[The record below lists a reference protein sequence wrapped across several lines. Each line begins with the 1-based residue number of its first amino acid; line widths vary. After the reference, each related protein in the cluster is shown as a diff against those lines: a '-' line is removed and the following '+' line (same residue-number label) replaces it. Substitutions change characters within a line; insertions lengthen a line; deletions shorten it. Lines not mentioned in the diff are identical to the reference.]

1 MQEDENKLN
10 ESFISRWSKRKS
22 GIVSDEDNLELNK
35 NLKIDE
41 DKKNKKSSEKEIDE
55 SNYDDL
61 NDEELLEKFK
71 LPNPDKIKKEKG
83 LDVFFKDGVP
93 DRLRQIALR
102 RVWKLNPIIRFAD
115 AEINDYHEDF
125 TDAATVI
132 EGMQTAY
139 QVGKG
144 YLTEMLENKDDETLV
159 ESTDIEKVSSNPN
172 TKKKTKLTSA
182 QNQKKKKIK
191 KLEQDSI
198 KITENKFD
206 ESNNKND
213 ISKKDMNESVSDK
226 SEDIPIEVALEK
238 PKPKMMVFKPKNNEK
253 KT

>member
-1 MQEDENKLN
+1 M
-10 ESFISRWSKRKS
+10 
-22 GIVSDEDNLELNK
+22 
-35 NLKIDE
+35 LK
-41 DKKNKKSSEKEIDE
+41 
-55 SNYDDL
+55 
-61 NDEELLEKFK
+61 KFK

-144 YLTEMLENKDDETLV
+144 YLSEILENKDEETH
-159 ESTDIEKVSSNPN
+159 
-172 TKKKTKLTSA
+172 A
-182 QNQKKKKIK
+182 
-191 KLEQDSI
+191 
-198 KITENKFD
+198 
-206 ESNNKND
+206 
-213 ISKKDMNESVSDK
+213 
-226 SEDIPIEVALEK
+226 EK
-238 PKPKMMVFKPKNNEK
+238 PKFEKLEPKPKTKNIYPSKRIIIDKLLKLYQGYLKGMDFALYPIQQLFERHLISYMLAIHHWLFSYLYFDQLSPLGLSLSNN
-253 KT
+253 

>member
-1 MQEDENKLN
+1 MVEDENKLN

-22 GIVSDEDNLELNK
+22 RNVSDEENPELK
-35 NLKIDE
+35 SYEIE
-41 DKKNKKSSEKEIDE
+41 EVKNKKKLSTKDKKDE
-55 SNYDDL
+55 SDYEEL

-144 YLTEMLENKDDETLV
+144 YLTEMLENKDEESLPETN
-159 ESTDIEKVSSNPN
+159 EIEKLVSDDK
-172 TKKKTKLTSA
+172 TKKKTKLVSTHKEKNIKIDKQASI
-182 QNQKKKKIK
+182 NKKKV
-191 KLEQDSI
+191 
-198 KITENKFD
+198 D
-206 ESNNKND
+206 ESNTKND
-213 ISKKDMNESVSDK
+213 ILVKDVQELVPHK
-226 SEDIPIEVALEK
+226 LEEIPLEVVLEK
-238 PKPKMMVFKPKNNEK
+238 PKPKMMVFKPKDNDNDYH
-253 KT
+253 

>member
-1 MQEDENKLN
+1 MEEDENKLN

-22 GIVSDEDNLELNK
+22 GNVSVEKNPEQKSYEIEDV
-35 NLKIDE
+35 
-41 DKKNKKSSEKEIDE
+41 KNKKKLSTKDKKDE
-55 SNYDDL
+55 SDYEEL

-144 YLTEMLENKDDETLV
+144 YLTEMLENKDEESLPETN
-159 ESTDIEKVSSNPN
+159 EIEKLVSDDK
-172 TKKKTKLTSA
+172 TKKKTKLVSTHKEKNIKTDKQASI
-182 QNQKKKKIK
+182 NKKKV
-191 KLEQDSI
+191 
-198 KITENKFD
+198 D
-206 ESNNKND
+206 ESNIKDD
-213 ISKKDMNESVSDK
+213 IFETEVQLVPHKL
-226 SEDIPIEVALEK
+226 EDIPLEVVPEN
-238 PKPKMMVFKPKNNEK
+238 PKPKMMVFKPKDNDNDYH
-253 KT
+253 

>member
-1 MQEDENKLN
+1 VSVEKNPEQKSYEIED
-10 ESFISRWSKRKS
+10 
-22 GIVSDEDNLELNK
+22 V
-35 NLKIDE
+35 
-41 DKKNKKSSEKEIDE
+41 KNKKKLSTKDKKDE
-55 SNYDDL
+55 SDYEEL

-144 YLTEMLENKDDETLV
+144 YLTEMLENKDEESLPETN
-159 ESTDIEKVSSNPN
+159 EIEKLVSDDK
-172 TKKKTKLTSA
+172 TKKKTKLVSTHKEKNIKTDKQASI
-182 QNQKKKKIK
+182 NKKKV
-191 KLEQDSI
+191 
-198 KITENKFD
+198 D
-206 ESNNKND
+206 ESNIKDD
-213 ISKKDMNESVSDK
+213 IFETEVQLVPHKL
-226 SEDIPIEVALEK
+226 EDIPLEVVPEK
-238 PKPKMMVFKPKNNEK
+238 PKPKMMVFKPKDNDNDYH
-253 KT
+253 

>member
-1 MQEDENKLN
+1 MEEDENKLN

-22 GIVSDEDNLELNK
+22 GIASDEDNLELNK
-35 NLKIDE
+35 NLRIDE

-55 SNYDDL
+55 SNYDEL

-71 LPNPDKIKKEKG
+71 LPNPNKIKKEKG

-144 YLTEMLENKDDETLV
+144 YLTEMLENKDDETLA
-159 ESTDIEKVSSNPN
+159 ETSDIEKVSSNPN

-191 KLEQDSI
+191 K
-198 KITENKFD
+198 
-206 ESNNKND
+206 
-213 ISKKDMNESVSDK
+213 SKKRN
-226 SEDIPIEVALEK
+226 P
-238 PKPKMMVFKPKNNEK
+238 
-253 KT
+253 T

>member
-1 MQEDENKLN
+1 MEEDENKLN

-22 GIVSDEDNLELNK
+22 GNVSVEKNPEQKSYEIEDV
-35 NLKIDE
+35 
-41 DKKNKKSSEKEIDE
+41 KNKKKLSTKDKKDE
-55 SNYDDL
+55 SDYEEL

-144 YLTEMLENKDDETLV
+144 YLTEMLENKDEESLPETN
-159 ESTDIEKVSSNPN
+159 EIEKLVSDDK
-172 TKKKTKLTSA
+172 TKKKTKLVSTHKEKNIKTDKQASI
-182 QNQKKKKIK
+182 NKKKV
-191 KLEQDSI
+191 
-198 KITENKFD
+198 D
-206 ESNNKND
+206 ESNIKDD
-213 ISKKDMNESVSDK
+213 IFETDVQLVPHKL
-226 SEDIPIEVALEK
+226 EDIPLEVIPEK
-238 PKPKMMVFKPKNNEK
+238 PKPKMMVFKPKDNDNDYH
-253 KT
+253 

>member
-1 MQEDENKLN
+1 MEEDENKLN

-35 NLKIDE
+35 NLRIDE
-41 DKKNKKSSEKEIDE
+41 DKKNKKSSGKEIDE
-55 SNYDDL
+55 SNYDEL

-144 YLTEMLENKDDETLV
+144 YLTEMLENKDDETLA
-159 ESTDIEKVSSNPN
+159 ETRDIEKVSSNPN

-213 ISKKDMNESVSDK
+213 ISKKDMNELVSDK
-226 SEDIPIEVALEK
+226 SEDTPIEVALEK

>member
-41 DKKNKKSSEKEIDE
+41 DKKNKKSSEKERDE

-144 YLTEMLENKDDETLV
+144 YLTEMLENKDDETLAERSDV
-159 ESTDIEKVSSNPN
+159 KKVSSNPN

-198 KITENKFD
+198 KITENKLD

>member
-1 MQEDENKLN
+1 MEEDENKLN

-22 GIVSDEDNLELNK
+22 GNVSVEKNPEQKSFEIEDV
-35 NLKIDE
+35 
-41 DKKNKKSSEKEIDE
+41 KNKKKLSTKDKKDE
-55 SNYDDL
+55 SDYEEL

-144 YLTEMLENKDDETLV
+144 YLTEMLENKDEESLPETN
-159 ESTDIEKVSSNPN
+159 EIEKLVSDDK
-172 TKKKTKLTSA
+172 TKKKTKLVSTHKEKNIKTDKQASI
-182 QNQKKKKIK
+182 NKKKV
-191 KLEQDSI
+191 
-198 KITENKFD
+198 D
-206 ESNNKND
+206 ESNIKDD
-213 ISKKDMNESVSDK
+213 IFETEVQLVPHKL
-226 SEDIPIEVALEK
+226 EDIPLEVVPEK
-238 PKPKMMVFKPKNNEK
+238 PKPKMMVFKPKDNDNDYH
-253 KT
+253 

>member
-1 MQEDENKLN
+1 MEEDENKLS

-22 GIVSDEDNLELNK
+22 GNVSVEKNPEQKSYEIEDV
-35 NLKIDE
+35 
-41 DKKNKKSSEKEIDE
+41 KNKKKLSTKDKKDE
-55 SNYDDL
+55 SDYEEL

-144 YLTEMLENKDDETLV
+144 YLTEMLENKDEESLPETN
-159 ESTDIEKVSSNPN
+159 EIEKLVSDDK
-172 TKKKTKLTSA
+172 TKKKTKLVSTHKEKNIKTDKQASI
-182 QNQKKKKIK
+182 NKKKV
-191 KLEQDSI
+191 
-198 KITENKFD
+198 D
-206 ESNNKND
+206 ESNIKDD
-213 ISKKDMNESVSDK
+213 IFETEVQLVPHKL
-226 SEDIPIEVALEK
+226 EDIPLEVVPEK
-238 PKPKMMVFKPKNNEK
+238 PKPKMMVFKPKDNDNDYH
-253 KT
+253 

>member
-1 MQEDENKLN
+1 MEEDENKLN

-22 GIVSDEDNLELNK
+22 GNVSDEKNPELK
-35 NLKIDE
+35 SYEVEEL
-41 DKKNKKSSEKEIDE
+41 KNKKKLSTKDKKDE
-55 SNYDDL
+55 SDYEEL

-144 YLTEMLENKDDETLV
+144 YLTEMLENKDEESLPETT
-159 ESTDIEKVSSNPN
+159 EIEKVVSDDK
-172 TKKKTKLTSA
+172 TKKKTKLVSTHKEKNIKTDKQASI
-182 QNQKKKKIK
+182 NKKKV
-191 KLEQDSI
+191 
-198 KITENKFD
+198 D
-206 ESNNKND
+206 ESNIKDD
-213 ISKKDMNESVSDK
+213 IFETEVQLVPHKL
-226 SEDIPIEVALEK
+226 EDIPLEVVPEK
-238 PKPKMMVFKPKNNEK
+238 PKPKMMVFKPKDNDNDYH
-253 KT
+253 

>member
-1 MQEDENKLN
+1 MEEDENKLN

-35 NLKIDE
+35 KLRIDE

-55 SNYDDL
+55 SNYDEL

-144 YLTEMLENKDDETLV
+144 YLTEMLENNDDETLA
-159 ESTDIEKVSSNPN
+159 ERPNLEKVSSNPN
-172 TKKKTKLTSA
+172 TKKKIKLTSI

-191 KLEQDSI
+191 KLEQDSV
-198 KITENKFD
+198 KITENKFE

-213 ISKKDMNESVSDK
+213 ISKKDMNDLVSDK
-226 SEDIPIEVALEK
+226 SEDTPIEVALEK
-238 PKPKMMVFKPKNNEK
+238 PKPKMMVFKPINNEK

>member
-1 MQEDENKLN
+1 MEEDENKLN

-35 NLKIDE
+35 KLRIDE

-55 SNYDDL
+55 SNYDEL

-144 YLTEMLENKDDETLV
+144 YLTEMLENKDDETLA
-159 ESTDIEKVSSNPN
+159 ETRDIEKVSSNPN
-172 TKKKTKLTSA
+172 TKKKTKLTSV

-191 KLEQDSI
+191 KLEQDSV
-198 KITENKFD
+198 KITENKFE

-213 ISKKDMNESVSDK
+213 ISKKDMNELVSDK
-226 SEDIPIEVALEK
+226 SEDTPIEVALEK
-238 PKPKMMVFKPKNNEK
+238 PKPKMMVFKPINNEK

>member
-1 MQEDENKLN
+1 MEEDENKLN

-22 GIVSDEDNLELNK
+22 GNVSVEKNPEQKSYEIEDV
-35 NLKIDE
+35 
-41 DKKNKKSSEKEIDE
+41 KNKKKLSTKDKKDE
-55 SNYDDL
+55 SDYEEL

-144 YLTEMLENKDDETLV
+144 YLTEMLENKDEESLPETT
-159 ESTDIEKVSSNPN
+159 EIEKVVSDDK
-172 TKKKTKLTSA
+172 TKKKTKLVSTHKEKNIKTDKQASI
-182 QNQKKKKIK
+182 NKKKV
-191 KLEQDSI
+191 
-198 KITENKFD
+198 D
-206 ESNNKND
+206 ESNIKDD
-213 ISKKDMNESVSDK
+213 IFETDVQLVPHKL
-226 SEDIPIEVALEK
+226 EDIPLEVVPEK
-238 PKPKMMVFKPKNNEK
+238 PKPKMMVFKPKDNDNDYH
-253 KT
+253 

>member
-1 MQEDENKLN
+1 MEEDENKLN

-22 GIVSDEDNLELNK
+22 GNVSDEENSELK
-35 NLKIDE
+35 SYEIE
-41 DKKNKKSSEKEIDE
+41 EVKNKKKLSTKDKKDE
-55 SNYDDL
+55 SDYEEL

-144 YLTEMLENKDDETLV
+144 YLTEMLENKDEESLPETN
-159 ESTDIEKVSSNPN
+159 EIEKLVSDDK
-172 TKKKTKLTSA
+172 TKKKTKLVSTHKEKNIKTDKQASI
-182 QNQKKKKIK
+182 NKKKV
-191 KLEQDSI
+191 
-198 KITENKFD
+198 D
-206 ESNNKND
+206 ESNIKDD
-213 ISKKDMNESVSDK
+213 IFETEVQLVPHKL
-226 SEDIPIEVALEK
+226 EDIPLEVVPEK
-238 PKPKMMVFKPKNNEK
+238 PKPKMMVFKPKDNDNDYH
-253 KT
+253 

>member
-1 MQEDENKLN
+1 MEEDENKLN

-35 NLKIDE
+35 KLRIDE

-55 SNYDDL
+55 SNYDEL

-71 LPNPDKIKKEKG
+71 LPNPNKIKKEKG

-144 YLTEMLENKDDETLV
+144 YLTEMLENKDDETLA
-159 ESTDIEKVSSNPN
+159 ETRNIEKVSSNPY

-198 KITENKFD
+198 KITENKLD

-253 KT
+253 NT

>member
-1 MQEDENKLN
+1 MEEDENKLN

-35 NLKIDE
+35 KLRIDE

-55 SNYDDL
+55 SNYDEL

-71 LPNPDKIKKEKG
+71 LPNPNKIKKEKG

-144 YLTEMLENKDDETLV
+144 YLTEMLENKDDETLAERSDV
-159 ESTDIEKVSSNPN
+159 KKVSSNPN

>member
-1 MQEDENKLN
+1 MEEDENKLN

-22 GIVSDEDNLELNK
+22 GNVSVEKNPEQKSYEIEDV
-35 NLKIDE
+35 
-41 DKKNKKSSEKEIDE
+41 KNKKKLSTKDKKDE
-55 SNYDDL
+55 SDYEEL

-144 YLTEMLENKDDETLV
+144 YLTEMLENKDEESLPETT
-159 ESTDIEKVSSNPN
+159 EIEKVVSDDK
-172 TKKKTKLTSA
+172 TKKKTKLVSTHKEKNIKTDKQASI
-182 QNQKKKKIK
+182 NKKKV
-191 KLEQDSI
+191 
-198 KITENKFD
+198 D
-206 ESNNKND
+206 ESNIKDD
-213 ISKKDMNESVSDK
+213 IFETEVQLVPHKL
-226 SEDIPIEVALEK
+226 EDIPLEVVPEK
-238 PKPKMMVFKPKNNEK
+238 PKPKMMVFKPKDNDNNYH
-253 KT
+253 

>member
-1 MQEDENKLN
+1 MEEDENKLN

-35 NLKIDE
+35 NLRIDE

-55 SNYDDL
+55 SNYDEL

-71 LPNPDKIKKEKG
+71 LPNPNKIKKEKG

-144 YLTEMLENKDDETLV
+144 YLTEMLENKDDETLAERSDV
-159 ESTDIEKVSSNPN
+159 KKVSSNPN

-198 KITENKFD
+198 KITENKLD

>member
-1 MQEDENKLN
+1 MEEDENKLN

-35 NLKIDE
+35 NLRIDE

-55 SNYDDL
+55 SNYDEL

-144 YLTEMLENKDDETLV
+144 YLTEMLENKDDET
-159 ESTDIEKVSSNPN
+159 
-172 TKKKTKLTSA
+172 
-182 QNQKKKKIK
+182 
-191 KLEQDSI
+191 
-198 KITENKFD
+198 
-206 ESNNKND
+206 
-213 ISKKDMNESVSDK
+213 
-226 SEDIPIEVALEK
+226 
-238 PKPKMMVFKPKNNEK
+238 
-253 KT
+253 

>member
-1 MQEDENKLN
+1 MEEDENKLN

-22 GIVSDEDNLELNK
+22 GVVSAENNQELNK
-35 NLKIDE
+35 NLKKIE
-41 DKKNKKSSEKEIDE
+41 VKNKKETNKEDTKDN
-55 SNYDDL
+55 NYDEL
-61 NDEELLEKFK
+61 NDQELLEKFK

-115 AEINDYHEDF
+115 SEINDYHEDF

-144 YLTEMLENKDDETLV
+144 YLSEILENKDEETHA
-159 ESTDIEKVSSNPN
+159 EKPKIEKLEAKAK
-172 TKKKTKLTSA
+172 TKKKTRLTS
-182 QNQKKKKIK
+182 QKKEKNVKKNGQVNISHDK
-191 KLEQDSI
+191 SN
-198 KITENKFD
+198 EN
-206 ESNNKND
+206 NNKND
-213 ISKKDMNESVSDK
+213 TSETDNQKLALEITESVPL
-226 SEDIPIEVALEK
+226 ETAQEK
-238 PKPKMMVFKPKNNEK
+238 PKPKMMIFKPKNNDNDYQ
-253 KT
+253 

>member
-1 MQEDENKLN
+1 MEEDENKLN

-35 NLKIDE
+35 NLRIDE

-55 SNYDDL
+55 SNYDEL

-159 ESTDIEKVSSNPN
+159 ESNDIEKVSSNPN

-213 ISKKDMNESVSDK
+213 ISKKDMNESLSDK
-226 SEDIPIEVALEK
+226 SEEVPIELALEK

>member
-1 MQEDENKLN
+1 MEEDENKLN

-35 NLKIDE
+35 KLRIDE

-55 SNYDDL
+55 SNYDEL

-144 YLTEMLENKDDETLV
+144 YLTEMLENKDDETLAERSDV
-159 ESTDIEKVSSNPN
+159 KKVSSNPN

-198 KITENKFD
+198 KITENKLD

>member
-1 MQEDENKLN
+1 MEEDENKLN

-35 NLKIDE
+35 NLRIDE

-55 SNYDDL
+55 SNYDEL

-144 YLTEMLENKDDETLV
+144 YLTEMLENKDDETLAERNDV
-159 ESTDIEKVSSNPN
+159 KKVSSNPN
-172 TKKKTKLTSA
+172 TKKKTKLTSV

-191 KLEQDSI
+191 KLEQDCV
-198 KITENKFD
+198 KITENKFE

-213 ISKKDMNESVSDK
+213 ISKKDMNELVSDK
-226 SEDIPIEVALEK
+226 SEDTPIEVALEK
-238 PKPKMMVFKPKNNEK
+238 PKPKMMVFKPINNEK